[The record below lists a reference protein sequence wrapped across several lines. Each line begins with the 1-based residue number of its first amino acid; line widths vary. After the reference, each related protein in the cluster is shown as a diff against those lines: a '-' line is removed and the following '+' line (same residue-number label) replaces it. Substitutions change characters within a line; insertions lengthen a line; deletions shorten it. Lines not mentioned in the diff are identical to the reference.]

1 MIFNR
6 LKEMRKE
13 RNMTQQQLAEQ
24 LHISPQVY
32 SRYEKGDREMPISLL
47 MEISN
52 LFGVSVDYLLDSD
65 TITEDEEVRKMYK
78 KFVELLQKNNTTAYQ
93 VSKATGVSQS
103 TLSDWKTGRAT
114 PKVDKLCKIAEYFGV
129 TINYL
134 LDSDTI
140 KEKERNVMNFG
151 ENLREHRIAVGLT
164 QAQLAEELSLAPS
177 SISLWESGD
186 RKPDIIFLKQLA
198 NIFGCTTDEL
208 LDTAEICAER
218 QDYEDQTEET
228 ETPENSVDIKNILL
242 EQAALIRQ
250 ESKKTP
256 DKLPELT
263 EALCK
268 VTAMLI
274 ILSRKADEP
283 T

>member
-6 LKEMRKE
+6 LKEVRTK
-13 RNMTQQQLAEQ
+13 RNMTQRQLAEQ

-52 LFGVSVDYLLDSD
+52 LFNVSVDYLLDSD
-65 TITEDEEVRKMYK
+65 T
-78 KFVELLQKNNTTAYQ
+78 TT
-93 VSKATGVSQS
+93 
-103 TLSDWKTGRAT
+103 
-114 PKVDKLCKIAEYFGV
+114 
-129 TINYL
+129 
-134 LDSDTI
+134 
-140 KEKERNVMNFG
+140 EKERNVMSFG

-164 QAQLAEELSLAPS
+164 QAQLAQKIGVSKAC
-177 SISLWESGD
+177 IGMWENND
-186 RKPDIIFLKQLA
+186 RKPDIISLKQLA

-228 ETPENSVDIKNILL
+228 ETPENSADIKNILL
-242 EQAALIRQ
+242 EQAAQIRQ

-268 VTAMLI
+268 VTDMLI
-274 ILSRKADEP
+274 ILSRKAGEKHG
-283 T
+283 

>member
-1 MIFNR
+1 MKQMSTALNIPYTTYVNYE
-6 LKEMRKE
+6 KEQRE
-13 RNMTQQQLAEQ
+13 PNLEQ
-24 LHISPQVY
+24 LLLIS
-32 SRYEKGDREMPISLL
+32 KCF
-47 MEISN
+47 N
-52 LFGVSVDYLLDSD
+52 VSVDYLLDND
-65 TITEDEEVRKMYK
+65 NIAEDEEVRKMYK
-78 KFVELLQKNNTTAYQ
+78 KFVELLQNNNTTAYQ

-103 TLSDWKTGRAT
+103 TFSDWKTGRAT

-134 LDSDTI
+134 LDNDTTT
-140 KEKERNVMNFG
+140 EKERNAMNFG
-151 ENLREHRIAVGLT
+151 GNLRKHRIAVGLT
-164 QAQLAEELSLAPS
+164 QTQLAEKVGVTASC
-177 SISLWESGD
+177 ITMWENND

-198 NIFGCTTDEL
+198 NIFSCTTDEL
-208 LDTAEICAER
+208 LDPAEICAER

-268 VTAMLI
+268 VTDMLI
-274 ILSRKADEP
+274 ILSRKAGEKHG
-283 T
+283 